1 MAEDVSYLSSQSIGK
16 WIKLELSQEVP
27 YIKKWILKE
36 NPEKRFEYKIKL
48 QFAINCNCQGGASSN
63 MK

>member
-36 NPEKRFEYKIKL
+36 NAEKGLNVKL
-48 QFAINCNCQGGASSN
+48 NYSLS
-63 MK
+63 